1 SITLQVDFSENYRTT
16 YQDEIQNAFFNYNQ
30 VGLFTAVAWFGHDS
44 DVVSY
49 ALVSDD
55 VSHDKYSIHVCL
67 TRIITE
73 LKKTFSSLETVNIFS
88 DGAAA
93 QFKQRFSFANLTFL
107 SNDHNVN
114 LIWNFFSTGHGRG
127 AVDGVGGTY
136 ATAAITDINIILN
149 DAQHIKAQSSLLNQ
163 RWDEIRAIPDT
174 LKIHYAKSLSP
185 YNVE

>member
-1 SITLQVDFSENYRTT
+1 
-16 YQDEIQNAFFNYNQ
+16 
-30 VGLFTAVAWFGHDS
+30 AWFGLDS

-127 AVDGVGGTY
+127 AVDGVGGTV
-136 ATAAITDINIILN
+136 
-149 DAQHIKAQSSLLNQ
+149 K
-163 RWDEIRAIPDT
+163 
-174 LKIHYAKSLSP
+174 
-185 YNVE
+185 